1 MRFIPQCIA
10 LISESSADVFATT
23 APHALMYSVVCGFE
37 CDFVLLWLRVRLRY
51 VVL

>member
-1 MRFIPQCIA
+1 MHFIPQCIA

-37 CDFVLLWLRVRLRY
+37 CELVLLWYQVCLRY

>member
-1 MRFIPQCIA
+1 MHFIPQCIA

-37 CDFVLLWLRVRLRY
+37 CELVLLWFQVCLRD

>member
-1 MRFIPQCIA
+1 MHFIPLCIA
-10 LISESSADVFATT
+10 LISESSADVSAAT

-37 CDFVLLWLRVRLRY
+37 CDLVLPWLQVCLRS